1 MNRPFESLEGIWS
14 GIPLFTD
21 SRVPVYFFIDFL
33 ENDDDLD
40 EFLYA
45 YQTVDPADV
54 EMFLRL
60 PLPPQLRYAK
70 SPV

>member
-1 MNRPFESLEGIWS
+1 MNRPCESLEGIWS
-14 GIPLFTD
+14 GVPLFTD

-33 ENDDDLD
+33 EDEATLD
-40 EFLYA
+40 EFLEA

-60 PLPPQLRYAK
+60 PLPLSMRHAK